1 MVDIKIAEDGS
12 EFVKSIKDMFP
23 MKEATKALA
32 IIDDTKKNNNNNNT
46 LLIFNS

>member
-32 IIDDTKKNNNNNNT
+32 IIDDTKKSEKLFEEIPSN
-46 LLIFNS
+46 